1 MATHKVRAPPRVQVA
16 FDRISTTA
24 QLHATVAS
32 PTSKSGAFTPR
43 RSLPREATGVLSLT
57 GTFRGDSLMSRMS
70 SQEADY
76 RFLEKSNDGCLSMPM
91 AQLREDG
98 EYLNAVI
105 EMQAAVR
112 R

>member
-1 MATHKVRAPPRVQVA
+1 MATHKARAPPPVQVS
-16 FDRISTTA
+16 FDRIATTA

-32 PTSKSGAFTPR
+32 PTSKSGAFTLR
-43 RSLPREATGVLSLT
+43 RSLAREATGVLT

-76 RFLEKSNDGCLSMPM
+76 RFLEKSNDGCLSMPI

-98 EYLNAVI
+98 EYLDAVI
-105 EMQAAVR
+105 EIQAAVR